1 MIASTSLEAYNN
13 MQPKIKTDHQLIL
26 SKLCKNKGFTYNE
39 IAQML
44 GWKNPNKASR
54 RLPELVRLGLV
65 EVKGVRRCMVAESNC
80 RTYVKL

>member
-1 MIASTSLEAYNN
+1 MQPQTSLEAYKA
-13 MQPKIKTDHQLIL
+13 MQPKIRTDHQLIL

-44 GWKNPNKASR
+44 GWLNPNKASR

-65 EVKGVRRCMVAESNC
+65 KVKDVRRCMVAQTNC
-80 RTYVKL
+80 RTYIKL